1 MKRPSWGEAFL
12 LVVGFYSRLP
22 VPPARHVPALAD
34 AVWLVPVAAAVI
46 AAPAA
51 IVLIA
56 AGLLGASELFA
67 ATLAVAVLIVV
78 TGALHED
85 GLADC
90 ADGFWG
96 GSSRARRL
104 EIMRDSRI
112 GTYGVLAL
120 VLAVVAKVALV
131 AALMEEGL
139 GTAATVVVTAA
150 VAGRTVALYPWV
162 GLPNARDDG
171 LAVTMGRPTP
181 GAFRRAVLL
190 GLAVAALLVAWRSPV
205 GFVLGALAAALAAKG
220 VASLADRKIGG
231 HTGDVIGAAVI
242 LGDLSYLAAF
252 TMWLS

>member
-1 MKRPSWGEAFL
+1 
-12 LVVGFYSRLP
+12 
-22 VPPARHVPALAD
+22 
-34 AVWLVPVAAAVI
+34 
-46 AAPAA
+46 
-51 IVLIA
+51 
-56 AGLLGASELFA
+56 
-67 ATLAVAVLIVV
+67 
-78 TGALHED
+78 
-85 GLADC
+85 
-90 ADGFWG
+90 
-96 GSSRARRL
+96 
-104 EIMRDSRI
+104 
-112 GTYGVLAL
+112 
-120 VLAVVAKVALV
+120 
-131 AALMEEGL
+131 
-139 GTAATVVVTAA
+139 VVTAA

-190 GLAVAALLVAWRSPV
+190 GLAIAALLVAWRSPV